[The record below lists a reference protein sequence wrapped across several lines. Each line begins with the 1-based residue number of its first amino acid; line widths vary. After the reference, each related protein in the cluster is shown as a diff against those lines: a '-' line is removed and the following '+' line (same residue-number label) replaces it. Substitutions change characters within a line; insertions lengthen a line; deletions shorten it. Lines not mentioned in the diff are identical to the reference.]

1 MGMKNH
7 PVYQKIMGKLN
18 VVMLRYLSRDDFRVL
33 TAVEMG
39 MKNHPVYQK
48 IMGKL
53 NVVMLRYLSRDD
65 FRVLTAVEMGMKNHE
80 IVPVSLLSSIASLR
94 HGGCNKILR
103 ELVKHKL
110 VVYERTKT
118 VQGYRLNYGGYDYLA
133 LKTLCSREVILSVGN
148 QMGVGKE
155 SDIYIVASPN
165 EEQYALKLHRLGRT
179 SFRNL
184 KNKRDYH
191 KHRKNMSWL
200 YLSRLSAMKEFAY
213 MKALY
218 DRGFP
223 VPKPVDYNRHAVV
236 MELINGYP
244 LCQVHELQDPAALYS
259 EFMDLIV
266 KLANHG
272 LIHGD
277 FNEFNLMLDDQDHI
291 TMIDFPQMVST
302 SHPNAEWYFDRDV
315 KCIRDF
321 FARRFNYESELFPT
335 FKDIRRSYSLD
346 IDVSASGFTKEL
358 KTDVALLDP
367 AGPEQE
373 NDEEEDDGEATD
385 EEAESVE
392 DSLDIEEYNQVMLE
406 LEGLKVSESSA
417 KVQDREEEIS
427 NETQEVTEAT
437 STAEAQDE
445 TGTGFEEELKEE
457 EDECPELTDLSASN
471 KEFKPFRDS
480 DSLQQIAEHR
490 RRRTDSEA
498 TMGSIGSCSTIPVEV
513 VRQKVRRQLSKEQ
526 KSAQRR
532 RLQKGEANL
541 VTKSRREN
549 RTTIKSS
556 IESASFWE

>member
-1 MGMKNH
+1 
-7 PVYQKIMGKLN
+7 MGKLN
-18 VVMLRYLSRDDFRVL
+18 VVV
-33 TAVEMG
+33 
-39 MKNHPVYQK
+39 
-48 IMGKL
+48 
-53 NVVMLRYLSRDD
+53 LRYLSRDD

-80 IVPVSLLSSIASLR
+80 IVPVSLLSSIASLK

-110 VVYERTKT
+110 VVYERSKA

-133 LKTLCSREVILSVGN
+133 LKTLCAREVVISVGN

-165 EEQYALKLHRLGRT
+165 GEQYALKLHRLGRT

-218 DRGFP
+218 DQGFP

-244 LCQVHELQDPAALYS
+244 LCQVHELQDPSGLYS
-259 EFMDLIV
+259 EFMELIV

-291 TMIDFPQMVST
+291 TLIDFPQMVST
-302 SHPNAEWYFDRDV
+302 SHLNAEWYFDRDV

-321 FARRFNYESELFPT
+321 FAKRYNYESELFPT
-335 FKDIRRSYSLD
+335 FKDIRRSCSLD
-346 IDVSASGFTKEL
+346 VEVSASGFTKDLQEDSEFL
-358 KTDVALLDP
+358 HP
-367 AGPEQE
+367 AGPDGEE
-373 NDEEEDDGEATD
+373 DEDEEEDIDEEATD
-385 EEAESVE
+385 EEVE
-392 DSLDIEEYNQVMLE
+392 REEENVDMEEYKHAMLE
-406 LEGLKVSESSA
+406 LEGLKVSDAHE
-417 KVQDREEEIS
+417 DEEEEEES
-427 NETQEVTEAT
+427 EQKETETAPVVT
-437 STAEAQDE
+437 SDE
-445 TGTGFEEELKEE
+445 KPEEGLEEELKEA
-457 EDECPELTDLSASN
+457 EDECPELEELSTSN

-480 DSLQQIAEHR
+480 DSLLHLAEHR
-490 RRRTDSEA
+490 RRRTDSEG
-498 TMGSIGSCSTIPVEV
+498 TMGSIGSCSTIPPEV
-513 VRQKVRRQLSKEQ
+513 VREKVRRQLSKQQ
-526 KSAQRR
+526 KAAQRR

-541 VTKSRREN
+541 VTKSRRDN
-549 RTTIKSS
+549 QNNIKSS
-556 IESASFWE
+556 MEGADFWG

>member
-1 MGMKNH
+1 
-7 PVYQKIMGKLN
+7 MGKLN
-18 VVMLRYLSRDDFRVL
+18 VVV
-33 TAVEMG
+33 
-39 MKNHPVYQK
+39 
-48 IMGKL
+48 
-53 NVVMLRYLSRDD
+53 LRYLSRDD

-80 IVPVSLLSSIASLR
+80 IVPVSLLSSIASLK

-110 VVYERTKT
+110 VVYERTRT
-118 VQGYRLNYGGYDYLA
+118 VQGYKLNYGGYDYLA
-133 LKTLCSREVILSVGN
+133 LKTLSSRDVIASVGN

-155 SDIYIVASPN
+155 SDIYIVASPDG
-165 EEQYALKLHRLGRT
+165 EQYALKLHRLGRT

-244 LCQVHELQDPAALYS
+244 LCQVHELQDPSALYS
-259 EFMDLIV
+259 EFMELIV

-315 KCIRDF
+315 KCIREF
-321 FARRFNYESELFPT
+321 FAKRFHYESELFPT

-346 IDVSASGFTKEL
+346 IEVSASGFTKDLEE
-358 KTDVALLDP
+358 DAALLHP
-367 AGPEQE
+367 AGPEG
-373 NDEEEDDGEATD
+373 EEEDDDEDDSD
-385 EEAESVE
+385 EEETCEEVKREEQSV
-392 DSLDIEEYNQVMLE
+392 DVTEYNNAMLE
-406 LEGLKVSESSA
+406 LEGLKVSDDMQE
-417 KVQDREEEIS
+417 DEEAPS
-427 NETQEVTEAT
+427 
-437 STAEAQDE
+437 E
-445 TGTGFEEELKEE
+445 TGGKEGKNENRKDDVMAPEARINDKAVNEEL
-457 EDECPELTDLSASN
+457 EDEFPELSDLSASN

-480 DSLQQIAEHR
+480 DSLLHMAEHR

-498 TMGSIGSCSTIPVEV
+498 TMGSTGSCSTIPPEV
-513 VRQKVRRQLSKEQ
+513 VRQKVRRQLTKQQ
-526 KSAQRR
+526 KSALRR

-541 VTKSRREN
+541 VTQSRREN
-549 RTTIKSS
+549 QINIKSS
-556 IESASFWE
+556 LESATFWG

>member
-1 MGMKNH
+1 
-7 PVYQKIMGKLN
+7 MGKLN
-18 VVMLRYLSRDDFRVL
+18 VVV
-33 TAVEMG
+33 
-39 MKNHPVYQK
+39 
-48 IMGKL
+48 
-53 NVVMLRYLSRDD
+53 LRYLSRDD

-80 IVPVSLLSSIASLR
+80 IVPVSLLSSIASLK

-133 LKTLCSREVILSVGN
+133 LKTLCAREVIISVGN

-165 EEQYALKLHRLGRT
+165 DEQYALKLHRLGRT

-244 LCQVHELQDPAALYS
+244 LCQVHELQDASALYS
-259 EFMDLIV
+259 EFMELIV

-321 FARRFNYESELFPT
+321 FAKRFNYESELFPT
-335 FKDIRRSYSLD
+335 FKDIRRSFSLD
-346 IDVSASGFTKEL
+346 VEVSASGFTKDLEQ
-358 KTDVALLDP
+358 DGALLYP
-367 AGPEQE
+367 AGPESE
-373 NDEEEDDGEATD
+373 EDDDEEEGDDEDATD
-385 EEAESVE
+385 EEAETRE
-392 DSLDIEEYNQVMLE
+392 EESLDMEEYRHAMLE
-406 LEGLKVSESSA
+406 LEGLKVSDTHA
-417 KVQDREEEIS
+417 DVQNEDNEGKRGEEQK
-427 NETQEVTEAT
+427 ETETAPAASCDEEA
-437 STAEAQDE
+437 ENNL
-445 TGTGFEEELKEE
+445 EEELRHEA
-457 EDECPELTDLSASN
+457 EDECPELADLSTSN

-480 DSLQQIAEHR
+480 DSLLHIAEHR
-490 RRRTDSEA
+490 RTRTDSEG
-498 TMGSIGSCSTIPVEV
+498 TMGSVGSCSTIPPEV
-513 VRQKVRRQLSKEQ
+513 VRQKVRRQLTKQQ
-526 KSAQRR
+526 KAAQRR

-549 RTTIKSS
+549 QNNIKSS
-556 IESASFWE
+556 METASFWG

>member
-1 MGMKNH
+1 
-7 PVYQKIMGKLN
+7 MGKLN
-18 VVMLRYLSRDDFRVL
+18 VVV
-33 TAVEMG
+33 
-39 MKNHPVYQK
+39 
-48 IMGKL
+48 
-53 NVVMLRYLSRDD
+53 LRYLSRDD

-80 IVPVSLLSSIASLR
+80 IVPVSLLSSIASLK

-110 VVYERTKT
+110 VAYERTKS
-118 VQGYRLNYGGYDYLA
+118 VQGYRLNNGGYDYLA
-133 LKTLCSREVILSVGN
+133 LKTLCSREVLISVGN

-165 EEQYALKLHRLGRT
+165 DEQYALKLHRLGRT

-191 KHRKNMSWL
+191 QHRKNMSWL

-244 LCQVHELQDPAALYS
+244 LCQVHELQDPSALYN
-259 EFMDLIV
+259 EFMELIV

-302 SHPNAEWYFDRDV
+302 THANAEWYFDRDV

-321 FARRFNYESELFPT
+321 FARRYNYESELFPT
-335 FKDIRRSYSLD
+335 FKDIKRSCSLD
-346 IDVSASGFTKEL
+346 VEVSASGFTKDLER
-358 KTDVALLDP
+358 DAALLHP
-367 AGPEQE
+367 AGPE
-373 NDEEEDDGEATD
+373 EEEDDEEESDDEEATD
-385 EEAESVE
+385 EEGEKEEE
-392 DSLDIEEYNQVMLE
+392 DVDLEEYKHAMLE
-406 LEGLKVSESSA
+406 LEGLKVSDSHA
-417 KVQDREEEIS
+417 DIQDEEEKES
-427 NETQEVTEAT
+427 EKGEEQKETETT
-437 STAEAQDE
+437 STARSDE
-445 TGTGFEEELKEE
+445 EPEKVLEEELNEAK
-457 EDECPELTDLSASN
+457 DECPELADLSASN

-480 DSLQQIAEHR
+480 DSLLHMAEHR
-490 RRRTDSEA
+490 RTRTDSEG
-498 TMGSIGSCSTIPVEV
+498 TMGSIGSCSTIPPEV
-513 VRQKVRRQLSKEQ
+513 VRQKVRRQLTQQQ
-526 KSAQRR
+526 KASQRR

-549 RTTIKSS
+549 QNNIKSS
-556 IESASFWE
+556 MDSASFWG

>member
-1 MGMKNH
+1 
-7 PVYQKIMGKLN
+7 MGKLN
-18 VVMLRYLSRDDFRVL
+18 VV
-33 TAVEMG
+33 
-39 MKNHPVYQK
+39 
-48 IMGKL
+48 I
-53 NVVMLRYLSRDD
+53 LRYLSRDD

-80 IVPVSLLSSIASLR
+80 IVPVSLLSSIASLK

-165 EEQYALKLHRLGRT
+165 GEQYALKLHRLGRT

-244 LCQVHELQDPAALYS
+244 LCQVHELQDPSALYS
-259 EFMDLIV
+259 EFMELIV
-266 KLANHG
+266 KLANNG

-321 FARRFNYESELFPT
+321 FAKRFNYESELFPT

-346 IDVSASGFTKEL
+346 VEVSASGFTKDLER
-358 KTDVALLDP
+358 DSALLDP
-367 AGPEQE
+367 AGPEEDDNEGDDDEQSDE
-373 NDEEEDDGEATD
+373 EKSHDEEE
-385 EEAESVE
+385 
-392 DSLDIEEYNQVMLE
+392 SLDMEEYDSAIRE
-406 LEGLKVSESSA
+406 LEGLKVTHAELLRQEAGESEEKKEQTKMTFAARGDEESENLP
-417 KVQDREEEIS
+417 EEE
-427 NETQEVTEAT
+427 VKEA
-437 STAEAQDE
+437 
-445 TGTGFEEELKEE
+445 
-457 EDECPELTDLSASN
+457 EDDCPELTGLSASN

-480 DSLQQIAEHR
+480 DSLLQIAEHR

-498 TMGSIGSCSTIPVEV
+498 TMGSVGSCSTIPPEV
-513 VRQKVRRQLSKEQ
+513 VRQKVRRQLGKQQ
-526 KSAQRR
+526 KAAQRR

-541 VTKSRREN
+541 VTKARREN
-549 RTTIKSS
+549 QINIKSS
-556 IESASFWE
+556 METADFWG

>member
-1 MGMKNH
+1 
-7 PVYQKIMGKLN
+7 MGKLN
-18 VVMLRYLSRDDFRVL
+18 VVV
-33 TAVEMG
+33 
-39 MKNHPVYQK
+39 
-48 IMGKL
+48 
-53 NVVMLRYLSRDD
+53 LRYLSRDD

-80 IVPVSLLSSIASLR
+80 IVPVSLLSSIASLK

-110 VVYERTKT
+110 VAYERTKN
-118 VQGYRLNYGGYDYLA
+118 VQGYRLNFGGYDYLA
-133 LKTLCSREVILSVGN
+133 LKALCARDVVASVGN

-155 SDIYIVASPN
+155 SDIYIVAN
-165 EEQYALKLHRLGRT
+165 EDGEQYALKLHRLGRT

-244 LCQVHELQDPAALYS
+244 LCQVHQLQDPPALYS
-259 EFMDLIV
+259 EFMELIV

-302 SHPNAEWYFDRDV
+302 SHTNAEWYFDRDV

-321 FARRFNYESELFPT
+321 FAKRYNYESELFPT
-335 FKDIRRSYSLD
+335 FKDIRRSCSLD
-346 IDVSASGFTKEL
+346 VAVSASGFTKDLEEEAAVL
-358 KTDVALLDP
+358 HPT
-367 AGPEQE
+367 GPEGEQD
-373 NDEEEDDGEATD
+373 DEETDSDKEETD
-385 EEAESVE
+385 EEIETEEQSV
-392 DSLDIEEYNQVMLE
+392 DVTDYNNAILE
-406 LEGLKVSESSA
+406 LEGLKVGNA
-417 KVQDREEEIS
+417 NADVQDEEENDKEEGESEKREEEEEL
-427 NETQEVTEAT
+427 NADAR
-437 STAEAQDE
+437 STDKPVNDL
-445 TGTGFEEELKEE
+445 EEEL
-457 EDECPELTDLSASN
+457 EDELPELSDLSASN

-480 DSLQQIAEHR
+480 DSLLQMAEHR

-498 TMGSIGSCSTIPVEV
+498 TMGSTGSCSTIPADV
-513 VRQKVRRQLSKEQ
+513 VRQKVRRQLTKQQ

-549 RTTIKSS
+549 ENNIKSS
-556 IESASFWE
+556 LESATFWG

>member
-1 MGMKNH
+1 
-7 PVYQKIMGKLN
+7 MGKLN
-18 VVMLRYLSRDDFRVL
+18 VVV
-33 TAVEMG
+33 
-39 MKNHPVYQK
+39 
-48 IMGKL
+48 
-53 NVVMLRYLSRDD
+53 LRYLSRDD

-80 IVPVSLLSSIASLR
+80 IVPVSLLASIASLK

-110 VVYERTKT
+110 VSYERSKA
-118 VQGYRLNYGGYDYLA
+118 VQGYRLNNGGYDYLA
-133 LKTLCSREVILSVGN
+133 LKTFCSREVLVSVGN

-165 EEQYALKLHRLGRT
+165 DEQFALKLHRLGRT

-223 VPKPVDYNRHAVV
+223 VPKPIDYNRHAVV

-244 LCQVHELQDPAALYS
+244 LCQVHKLQDPSALYN
-259 EFMDLIV
+259 EFMELIV

-277 FNEFNLMLDDQDHI
+277 FNEFNLMLDDHDHI

-302 SHPNAEWYFDRDV
+302 THANAEWYFDRDV

-321 FARRFNYESELFPT
+321 FARRYQYESELFPT
-335 FKDIRRSYSLD
+335 FKDIRRTSSLD
-346 IDVSASGFTKEL
+346 VDVSASGFTKDMQRDGAML
-358 KTDVALLDP
+358 HP
-367 AGPEQE
+367 AGPEEEEEADDDDE
-373 NDEEEDDGEATD
+373 NDEEDEEETD
-385 EEAESVE
+385 EELEKEEEGVHM
-392 DSLDIEEYNQVMLE
+392 EEYKHALLE
-406 LEGLKVSESSA
+406 LEGLKVSDSHADIQYEDNKSE
-417 KVQDREEEIS
+417 KEEEQKEI
-427 NETQEVTEAT
+427 EIT
-437 STAEAQDE
+437 STARSDEEPDKNLEEALNE
-445 TGTGFEEELKEE
+445 A
-457 EDECPELTDLSASN
+457 EDEYPELADLSTAN

-480 DSLQQIAEHR
+480 DSLLHMTNHR
-490 RRRTDSEA
+490 RMRTDSEG
-498 TMGSIGSCSTIPVEV
+498 TMGSVGGCSTIPPEV
-513 VRQKVRRQLSKEQ
+513 VRQKVRTQLSKQQ
-526 KSAQRR
+526 KAAQRR

-541 VTKSRREN
+541 VTKSRREIEN
-549 RTTIKSS
+549 NIKSS
-556 IESASFWE
+556 VECDSFWG

>member
-1 MGMKNH
+1 
-7 PVYQKIMGKLN
+7 MGKLN
-18 VVMLRYLSRDDFRVL
+18 VVV
-33 TAVEMG
+33 
-39 MKNHPVYQK
+39 
-48 IMGKL
+48 
-53 NVVMLRYLSRDD
+53 LRYLSRDD

-80 IVPVSLLSSIASLR
+80 IVPVSLLSSIASLK

-103 ELVKHKL
+103 ELVRHKL
-110 VVYERTKT
+110 VAYERSKA

-133 LKTLCSREVILSVGN
+133 LKTLCSREVIISVGN

-165 EEQYALKLHRLGRT
+165 GEQYALKLHRLGRT

-244 LCQVHELQDPAALYS
+244 LCQVHELQDPSALYS
-259 EFMDLIV
+259 EFMELIV
-266 KLANHG
+266 KLANNG

-302 SHPNAEWYFDRDV
+302 SHLNAEWYFDRDV

-321 FARRFNYESELFPT
+321 FAKRFNYESELFPT
-335 FKDIRRSYSLD
+335 FKDVRRTRSLD
-346 IDVSASGFTKEL
+346 VEVSASGFTKDLER
-358 KTDVALLDP
+358 DGALLYP
-367 AGPEQE
+367 AGPEGE
-373 NDEEEDDGEATD
+373 EDSEEEGDD
-385 EEAESVE
+385 EEASDEETEKEEESV
-392 DSLDIEEYNQVMLE
+392 DMEEYKHAMLE
-406 LEGLKVSESSA
+406 LEGLKVSDTEA
-417 KVQDREEEIS
+417 DLPNDDKEGEKEEEQKE
-427 NETQEVTEAT
+427 NETAPTARSDEETEK
-437 STAEAQDE
+437 DL
-445 TGTGFEEELKEE
+445 EEELNEAKEE
-457 EDECPELTDLSASN
+457 LNEAEDECPELADLSTAN
-471 KEFKPFRDS
+471 KDFKPFRDS
-480 DSLQQIAEHR
+480 DSLLHMAEHC

-498 TMGSIGSCSTIPVEV
+498 TMGSIGSCSTIPPEE
-513 VRQKVRRQLSKEQ
+513 VRQKVRRQLTKQQ
-526 KSAQRR
+526 KAAQRR

-549 RTTIKSS
+549 QSNIKSS
-556 IESASFWE
+556 MEGASFWG

>member
-1 MGMKNH
+1 
-7 PVYQKIMGKLN
+7 MGKLN
-18 VVMLRYLSRDDFRVL
+18 VVV
-33 TAVEMG
+33 
-39 MKNHPVYQK
+39 
-48 IMGKL
+48 
-53 NVVMLRYLSRDD
+53 LRYLSRDD

-80 IVPVSLLSSIASLR
+80 IVPVSLLSSIASLK

-133 LKTLCSREVILSVGN
+133 LKTLCSREVIFSVGN

-165 EEQYALKLHRLGRT
+165 DEQYALKLHRLGRT

-191 KHRKNMSWL
+191 KHRRNHFYISCP
-200 YLSRLSAMKEFAY
+200 YSSQ
-213 MKALY
+213 ALY

-244 LCQVHELQDPAALYS
+244 LCQVHELQDPPALYS
-259 EFMDLIV
+259 EFMELIV

-277 FNEFNLMLDDQDHI
+277 FNEFNLMVDDQDHI

-321 FARRFNYESELFPT
+321 FAKRFNYESELYPT
-335 FKDIRRSYSLD
+335 FKDIRRSCSLD
-346 IDVSASGFTKEL
+346 VEVSASGFTKDLER
-358 KTDVALLDP
+358 DGALLHP
-367 AGPEQE
+367 AGPEE
-373 NDEEEDDGEATD
+373 DDEEEGDDNEEETD
-385 EEAESVE
+385 EEGEKEE
-392 DSLDIEEYNQVMLE
+392 DSVVMEEYKHAMLE
-406 LEGLKVSESSA
+406 LEGLKVSSTLA
-417 KVQDREEEIS
+417 HVHEEEGKKENVQAKEEDN
-427 NETQEVTEAT
+427 NENQGEQKENVTEPTAT
-437 STAEAQDE
+437 SDGDTEDELREAEN
-445 TGTGFEEELKEE
+445 
-457 EDECPELTDLSASN
+457 ECPELADLSASN

-480 DSLQQIAEHR
+480 DSLLHMAEHR
-490 RRRTDSEA
+490 RKRTDSEA
-498 TMGSIGSCSTIPVEV
+498 TMGSIGSCSTIPPEV
-513 VRQKVRRQLSKEQ
+513 VRQKVRRQLTKQQ
-526 KSAQRR
+526 KADQKR

-549 RTTIKSS
+549 QSTIKSS
-556 IESASFWE
+556 MESASFWG